1 MFFQVGLLTM
11 ALISGI
17 ACVPIF
23 PLALELITETTYPVN
38 QTISTPL
45 VMIMPSLFGSIMI
58 GAELGFDSG
67 VSTDSHVNGTSFRQH
82 IQTCSEEGDSAHE
95 VAKDYSTYIYFLIG
109 WVVALWAIYVCGFFP
124 KMKRSN
130 ADKSNEVR
138 NMEDNQKS

>member
-1 MFFQVGLLTM
+1 M
-11 ALISGI
+11 ALICGV
-17 ACVPIF
+17 AFVPIF

-67 VSTDSHVNGTSFRQH
+67 VSTSNSHDGGINGTSFRQH

-95 VAKDYSTYIYFLIG
+95 VAKDYSTYVYFLIG
-109 WVVALWAIYVCGFFP
+109 WIVALWAIYVCGFFP

-130 ADKSNEVR
+130 ADKSNAEVR
-138 NMEDNQKS
+138 NKEDNQNPEDP